1 MVIDH
6 SDSMKSKTKQL
17 RDYVSSRVFKDDKRN
32 TATGNATG
40 GGNGGVSIEVC
51 ANNGGARTGM
61 ITSTTTSTKAVVS
74 GLGGRGGGVGG
85 SGVGRRLRGESEC
98 SSNASSAQLIKVIK

>member
-32 TATGNATG
+32 TATGNATSG
-40 GGNGGVSIEVC
+40 GGGVSIEVC
-51 ANNGGARTGM
+51 TNNGVARTGL
-61 ITSTTTSTKAVVS
+61 SSTTSTKAVVS
-74 GLGGRGGGVGG
+74 GLSSRGGGVGG
-85 SGVGRRLRGESEC
+85 GSGGVRRLRGESEC

>member
-40 GGNGGVSIEVC
+40 GGGGVSIEVC
-51 ANNGGARTGM
+51 TNNGVARTGL
-61 ITSTTTSTKAVVS
+61 SSTTSTKAVVS
-74 GLGGRGGGVGG
+74 GLSSRGGGVGG
-85 SGVGRRLRGESEC
+85 GVRRLRGESEC

>member
-6 SDSMKSKTKQL
+6 SDSMKSKTKQF

-61 ITSTTTSTKAVVS
+61 ITSTTMSTKAVVS
-74 GLGGRGGGVGG
+74 GLGGRGNG
-85 SGVGRRLRGESEC
+85 SGGVGRRLRGESEC